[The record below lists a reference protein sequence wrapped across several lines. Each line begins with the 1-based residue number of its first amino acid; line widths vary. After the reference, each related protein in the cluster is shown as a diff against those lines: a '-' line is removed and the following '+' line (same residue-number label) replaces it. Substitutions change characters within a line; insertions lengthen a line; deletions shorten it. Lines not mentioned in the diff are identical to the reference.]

1 MERSILKTVV
11 LYLSI
16 QLVFIVATYST
27 GNVTSGTIAA
37 YAVITIIV
45 HASLAAFLLRFR
57 EDFFNLSTSQPLT
70 KINVANRITLLRI
83 STLPSIALLLQHNEV
98 FQIRF
103 VLPALLVILFLTDS
117 FDGQIARRGKQITR
131 IGQMLDSISDYSLLG
146 VISIVYFTN
155 EILPGWFFAVILI
168 RLFLQALGMFI
179 FILLGRPLPMQSTW
193 GGKITIATTMTLYV
207 VEVLKFYTPSSTARA
222 FIVAEYVAGAI
233 IVAFSFEKAAIFF
246 RQGKKVTDARKES

>member
-37 YAVITIIV
+37 YAAITIIV
-45 HASLAAFLLRFR
+45 HAGLAAFLLRFR

-98 FQIRF
+98 FQIRI

-117 FDGQIARRGKQITR
+117 FDGQIARRGK
-131 IGQMLDSISDYSLLG
+131 
-146 VISIVYFTN
+146 
-155 EILPGWFFAVILI
+155 
-168 RLFLQALGMFI
+168 
-179 FILLGRPLPMQSTW
+179 
-193 GGKITIATTMTLYV
+193 
-207 VEVLKFYTPSSTARA
+207 
-222 FIVAEYVAGAI
+222 
-233 IVAFSFEKAAIFF
+233 
-246 RQGKKVTDARKES
+246 